1 MNEQQRLQLEEKIA
15 GLESVAGAP
24 VILQQLLQML
34 SQKEDDIRLEK
45 VGEAISRDA
54 AIAAQCLRMANSPLF
69 GTRPVETVNGAL
81 MLLGINKLRSLLFG
95 LCMHR
100 SVPADKWVLDPIS
113 FWRHSL
119 GCALVS
125 QKIACLIGYPD
136 PEKVYLAGLLHDI
149 GFLVNSILYTAKFR
163 ECLGHAIEKKC
174 PLHVAENSVLGFS
187 HEDSGRL
194 LCKRWAISEDLVEA
208 AGCHHRLEAL
218 PSAEA
223 LVCLVH
229 LSDLL
234 CRVRNLGYGY
244 EEILAVSFAR
254 HPAWQSLATHY
265 PALSEV
271 DLVTFTLDLEASTQE
286 IAAFVDSVFAVPQR
300 PATRKN

>member
-1 MNEQQRLQLEEKIA
+1 MNEQQSLQLETDIA
-15 GLESVAGAP
+15 GLESVSGAP
-24 VILQQLLQML
+24 VILHQLFQILRQPD
-34 SQKEDDIRLEK
+34 DDIRVDK
-45 VGEAISRDA
+45 VAEAVSHDA

-81 MLLGINKLRSLLFG
+81 MLLGVHKLRSLLFG

-100 SVPADKWVLDPIS
+100 SVPAGKWVLDPVS

-119 GCALVS
+119 GCGLVS
-125 QKIACLIGYPD
+125 QRIARLIGHPD

-163 ECLGHAIEKKC
+163 ECLAHAIEKKC
-174 PLHVAENSVLGFS
+174 PLHVSENLILGFS

-194 LCKRWAISEDLVEA
+194 LCKRWGMSEDLVEA
-208 AGCHHRLEAL
+208 AGCHHRAETL
-218 PSAEA
+218 PSAGA
-223 LVCLVH
+223 VVCLVH

-244 EEILAVSFAR
+244 EEILAVSFAE
-254 HPAWQSLATHY
+254 HPAWTSLAAHY

-271 DLVTFTLDLEASTQE
+271 DLVPFTLDLEASIDE
-286 IAAFVDSVFAVPQR
+286 IESFVDSVFAPPR
-300 PATRKN
+300 RTASHGR